1 MRLGSKASALVLAVR
16 RSGAAALRVCG
27 RHARRDSQARSN
39 GPSRLAAARRFERF
53 VSFSSELVITCD
65 RAAVIRFVNPAARTL
80 LGYEPDELVGRP
92 WSLIV
97 HESDREAELA
107 VIAADFAG
115 RGVALPVQTRYVT
128 KAGEMRL
135 FSWTGGYDAESDE
148 MFYVARDVTADVAA
162 RDEADRLSRTDP
174 VTGIANRTHFAAS
187 LSIELQRWQRAGQ
200 PLGVLMIDVD
210 YFKRVNDT
218 YGHVIGDE
226 VLCSIAT
233 RLTRL
238 VRADDLV
245 ARWGGEEFALLLP
258 DMPSEEALEQLAESL
273 RQAIS
278 ARPVLVGDGSSS
290 VAVTVSVGG
299 VFAAPGPWSADCLI
313 DIADRAMYIAK
324 RAGRNQTRLFTPS
337 SVHDVVFEEP
347 EVIRLAQSLAL
358 AASLHEGT
366 HQAHC
371 QQVADLCGRI
381 ANALGLDASRVL
393 FCRLAGW
400 LHDVGKVG
408 IPDHI
413 LTKPGPLDPA
423 EWQTIRRH
431 PALGEDL
438 LNRIPRLADAATAV
452 RSHHERWD
460 GTGYPDGLAG
470 DQIPLEARIVAAA
483 DAYSAMTTDRSYQPA
498 LPPGQALAEL
508 VRCSGS
514 HFDPNVV
521 RALVDLLDIPARAE
535 AA

>member
-1 MRLGSKASALVLAVR
+1 MRFGSRTSALVVAVCR
-16 RSGAAALRVCG
+16 ARAAALRVYG
-27 RHARRDSQARSN
+27 RYWQRGASADASGSA
-39 GPSRLAAARRFERF
+39 GLAAARRFERF

-65 RAAVIRFVNPAARTL
+65 REAVIRFVNPSSQTL
-80 LGYEPDELVGRP
+80 LGYEPHELVGRP

-97 HESDREAELA
+97 HADDREAELA
-107 VIAADFAG
+107 LIAADFAG
-115 RGVALPVQTRYVT
+115 RGAALPVQTRYVT
-128 KAGEMRL
+128 KTGEVRL
-135 FSWTGGYDAESDE
+135 FSWTGGFDAESDE
-148 MFYVARDVTADVAA
+148 MFYVARDVTADVEA
-162 RDEADRLSRTDP
+162 RAEAEQRSRTDP

-187 LSIELQRWQRAGQ
+187 LEVELQRWQRAGR
-200 PLGVLMIDVD
+200 PLGVLMLDVD

-218 YGHVIGDE
+218 YGHVIGDA

-238 VRADDLV
+238 VRGGDLV

-258 DMPSEEALEQLAESL
+258 DVPSEDALERLAESL

-278 ARPVLVGDGSSS
+278 AGPVLVDGRQPSII
-290 VAVTVSVGG
+290 VTVSVGG
-299 VFAAPGPWSADCLI
+299 VFAAPGPWSADFLI
-313 DIADRAMYIAK
+313 DAADRALYVAK
-324 RAGRNQTRLFTPS
+324 RAGRNQTRLFTPG
-337 SVHDVVFEEP
+337 SVHDAAFEEP

-366 HQAHC
+366 HEAHS

-381 ANALGLDASRVL
+381 ADALGLDPSRVL

-413 LTKPGPLDPA
+413 LTKPGPLDSA
-423 EWQTIRRH
+423 EWQTIRTH
-431 PALGEDL
+431 PALGQDL

-460 GTGYPDGLAG
+460 GTGYPDGLVG

-483 DAYSAMTTDRSYQPA
+483 DAYSAMTNDRSYHPA
-498 LPPGQALAEL
+498 LPPNQALAEL
-508 VRCSGS
+508 ARCAGT
-514 HFDPNVV
+514 HFDPSVV
-521 RALVDLLDIPARAE
+521 HALIDLLDIPARAE

>member
-1 MRLGSKASALVLAVR
+1 MRFVSRASRLVPAVC
-16 RSGAAALRVCG
+16 RSGSAALRVFG
-27 RHARRDSQARSN
+27 RYVKRDASARAPGSA
-39 GPSRLAAARRFERF
+39 GPAAARRFERF

-65 RAAVIRFVNPAARTL
+65 RGAVIRFVNPASRTL
-80 LGYEPDELVGRP
+80 LGYEPHELVGRP

-97 HESDREAELA
+97 HEHDRESELA

-115 RGVALPVQTRYVT
+115 RGAALPVETRYVT
-128 KAGEMRL
+128 KSGEVRL
-135 FSWTGGYDAESDE
+135 FSWTGGFDAESDE

-162 RDEADRLSRTDP
+162 RAEAERLSRTDP
-174 VTGIANRTHFAAS
+174 VTGIANRTHFSAS
-187 LSIELQRWQRAGQ
+187 LAVELQRWQHTGR

-218 YGHVIGDE
+218 YGHVVGDA

-233 RLTRL
+233 RLTQL
-238 VRADDLV
+238 VRGEDLV

-258 DMPSEEALEQLAESL
+258 DMAGEDALERLAESL

-278 ARPVLVGDGSSS
+278 AAPVLVDGDTSSI
-290 VAVTVSVGG
+290 VVTVSVGA
-299 VFAAPGPWSADCLI
+299 VYAAPGPWTADCLI
-313 DIADRAMYIAK
+313 DTADRALYMAK
-324 RAGRNQTRLFTPS
+324 RAGRNQTRLFTPT
-337 SVHDVVFEEP
+337 SVHDVAFEEP

-366 HQAHC
+366 HDAHC
-371 QQVADLCGRI
+371 QQVADLSGRI
-381 ANALGLDASRVL
+381 ADALGLDPSRVL

-413 LTKPGPLDPA
+413 LTKSGPLDPA
-423 EWQTIRRH
+423 EWQTIRTH
-431 PALGEDL
+431 PAIGQDL

-470 DQIPLEARIVAAA
+470 EQIPLAARIVAAA
-483 DAYSAMTTDRSYQPA
+483 DAYSAMTTDRSYHPA
-498 LPPGQALAEL
+498 LPPIQALAEL
-508 VRCSGS
+508 ARCAGT
-514 HFDPNVV
+514 HFDANVV
-521 RALVDLLDIPARAE
+521 RALIDLVDAPALSE

>member
-1 MRLGSKASALVLAVR
+1 
-16 RSGAAALRVCG
+16 
-27 RHARRDSQARSN
+27 
-39 GPSRLAAARRFERF
+39 
-53 VSFSSELVITCD
+53 
-65 RAAVIRFVNPAARTL
+65 
-80 LGYEPDELVGRP
+80 
-92 WSLIV
+92 
-97 HESDREAELA
+97 
-107 VIAADFAG
+107 
-115 RGVALPVQTRYVT
+115 
-128 KAGEMRL
+128 
-135 FSWTGGYDAESDE
+135 

-162 RDEADRLSRTDP
+162 RAEAERLSRTDP

-187 LSIELQRWQRAGQ
+187 LAVELERWQRAGR

-218 YGHVIGDE
+218 FGHVIGDA

-233 RLTRL
+233 GLTRL
-238 VRADDLV
+238 VRGDDLV

-258 DMPSEEALEQLAESL
+258 DVPSEDALERLAESL

-278 ARPVLVGDGSSS
+278 AGPVLVDGGPPSI
-290 VAVTVSVGG
+290 VVTVSVGG
-299 VFAAPGPWSADCLI
+299 VFAAPGPWSADFLI
-313 DIADRAMYIAK
+313 DTADRALYVAK
-324 RAGRNQTRLFTPS
+324 RAGRNQTRLFTPG
-337 SVHDVVFEEP
+337 SVHDVAFEEP
-347 EVIRLAQSLAL
+347 EVIGLAQSLAL

-366 HQAHC
+366 HEAHC

-381 ANALGLDASRVL
+381 ADALGLDPSRVL

-423 EWQTIRRH
+423 EWQTIRTH
-431 PALGEDL
+431 PALGQDL

-483 DAYSAMTTDRSYQPA
+483 DAYSAMTTTRSYQPA
-498 LPPGQALAEL
+498 RPPTQALAEL
-508 VRCSGS
+508 ARCAGT

-521 RALVDLLDIPARAE
+521 RALIDLLDIPALAE